1 MLTVF
6 ANPEAGA
13 AAAEQAVGGPAALI
27 TSFLPMILLFVVFY
41 FILIRPQRKR
51 DKENRDML
59 AALKVGDKIVTI
71 GGIVG
76 TIVRIKDERIVIETG
91 TPSEKQPMTLE
102 RWAVRNV
109 EKKVSDAK
117 AAKLEKAEA
126 AQVAEA
132 TEEVKEEK

>member
-6 ANPEAGA
+6 ANPEAG

>member
-6 ANPEAGA
+6 AEPAADA
-13 AAAEQAVGGPAALI
+13 AAQQAAGGPAALI
-27 TSFLPMILLFVVFY
+27 SSFLPMILLFVVFY

-59 AALKVGDKIVTI
+59 ASLKVGDKITTI

-76 TIVRIKDERIVIETG
+76 TIVKIKDERIVIETG

-102 RWAVRNV
+102 RWAVRSV
-109 EKKVSDAK
+109 EKKASEAK
-117 AAKLEKAEA
+117 AAKLAKEE
-126 AQVAEA
+126 AQVVEA
-132 TEEVKEEK
+132 TEEVKEDK